1 MKLIEE
7 YLTRDNAE
15 MAQDCDAVLVRG
27 NCLCDAENLKKFKSY
42 GINWVFT
49 RTVGYN
55 HFDLQ
60 AAKKLGISIA
70 RVPNY
75 SPFAVA
81 NLAFTLG
88 ENLVHHIAEA
98 RYEVHLGDFI
108 MHPQYFA
115 TEFNRLTIGIFGAGK
130 IGVAEAKLWDGIGA
144 TVLAYDP
151 FPSDQAKQYVNFVSQ
166 DELVQKSDVVS
177 VHVSYFLKKMK
188 TSAYLVNTARGELA
202 DTQAIADAIR
212 SGEIAGYGGD
222 VIVDE
227 KHLVGKKFESIGQ
240 EPDPAVRELM
250 SLYPKVLM
258 TPHMGSFTKPAL
270 EDMISISYENFHE
283 MQTKGNCKFLL
294 K

>member
-1 MKLIEE
+1 
-7 YLTRDNAE
+7 
-15 MAQDCDAVLVRG
+15 
-27 NCLCDAENLKKFKSY
+27 
-42 GINWVFT
+42 
-49 RTVGYN
+49 
-55 HFDLQ
+55 
-60 AAKKLGISIA
+60 
-70 RVPNY
+70 
-75 SPFAVA
+75 
-81 NLAFTLG
+81 
-88 ENLVHHIAEA
+88 
-98 RYEVHLGDFI
+98 

-144 TVLAYDP
+144 TVLAYEP

-270 EDMISISYENFHE
+270 EDMISISYENF
-283 MQTKGNCKFLL
+283 MKCRQKAIVNFYLNNQIL
-294 K
+294 W

>member
-1 MKLIEE
+1 M
-7 YLTRDNAE
+7 
-15 MAQDCDAVLVRG
+15 
-27 NCLCDAENLKKFKSY
+27 
-42 GINWVFT
+42 
-49 RTVGYN
+49 
-55 HFDLQ
+55 
-60 AAKKLGISIA
+60 
-70 RVPNY
+70 
-75 SPFAVA
+75 
-81 NLAFTLG
+81 
-88 ENLVHHIAEA
+88 
-98 RYEVHLGDFI
+98 HL
-108 MHPQYFA
+108 QYFA

-144 TVLAYDP
+144 TVLAYEP

-202 DTQAIADAIR
+202 DTQAIVDAIR

>member
-1 MKLIEE
+1 
-7 YLTRDNAE
+7 
-15 MAQDCDAVLVRG
+15 
-27 NCLCDAENLKKFKSY
+27 
-42 GINWVFT
+42 
-49 RTVGYN
+49 
-55 HFDLQ
+55 
-60 AAKKLGISIA
+60 
-70 RVPNY
+70 
-75 SPFAVA
+75 
-81 NLAFTLG
+81 
-88 ENLVHHIAEA
+88 
-98 RYEVHLGDFI
+98 
-108 MHPQYFA
+108 
-115 TEFNRLTIGIFGAGK
+115 
-130 IGVAEAKLWDGIGA
+130 
-144 TVLAYDP
+144 
-151 FPSDQAKQYVNFVSQ
+151 
-166 DELVQKSDVVS
+166 
-177 VHVSYFLKKMK
+177 MK

-240 EPDPAVRELM
+240 EPDAAVRELM

>member
-98 RYEVHLGDFI
+98 SYEVHLGDFI

-151 FPSDQAKQYVNFVSQ
+151 FLHLIKLSSTLILSLRMNWSKERCCLCSCVIFSW
-166 DELVQKSDVVS
+166 QK
-177 VHVSYFLKKMK
+177 
-188 TSAYLVNTARGELA
+188 R
-202 DTQAIADAIR
+202 
-212 SGEIAGYGGD
+212 
-222 VIVDE
+222 
-227 KHLVGKKFESIGQ
+227 KF
-240 EPDPAVRELM
+240 D
-250 SLYPKVLM
+250 
-258 TPHMGSFTKPAL
+258 
-270 EDMISISYENFHE
+270 
-283 MQTKGNCKFLL
+283 
-294 K
+294 

>member
-7 YLTRDNAE
+7 YLTRDDAE
-15 MAQDCDAVLVRG
+15 MAQDCDAVLIRG

-88 ENLVHHIAEA
+88 ENLVHHVAEA
-98 RYEVHLGDFI
+98 SYEVHLGDFI

-130 IGVAEAKLWDGIGA
+130 IGVAEAKLWDGIGYLHMIHFHLIMLSSTLILSLRMNCSKRA
-144 TVLAYDP
+144 MLSL
-151 FPSDQAKQYVNFVSQ
+151 FMC
-166 DELVQKSDVVS
+166 
-177 VHVSYFLKKMK
+177 HIFLK
-188 TSAYLVNTARGELA
+188 R
-202 DTQAIADAIR
+202 
-212 SGEIAGYGGD
+212 
-222 VIVDE
+222 
-227 KHLVGKKFESIGQ
+227 
-240 EPDPAVRELM
+240 
-250 SLYPKVLM
+250 
-258 TPHMGSFTKPAL
+258 
-270 EDMISISYENFHE
+270 
-283 MQTKGNCKFLL
+283 
-294 K
+294 